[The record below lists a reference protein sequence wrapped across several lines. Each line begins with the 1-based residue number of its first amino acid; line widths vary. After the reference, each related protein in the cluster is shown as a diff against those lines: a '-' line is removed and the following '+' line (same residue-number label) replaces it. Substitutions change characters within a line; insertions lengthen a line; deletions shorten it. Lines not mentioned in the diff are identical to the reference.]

1 MMINEN
7 AMVIPAK
14 IPEKKSSLKV
24 AAYCRVSSESDEQ
37 LMSLESQI
45 RYYTRTIQEN
55 PEWEFAGVYAERVTG
70 TDFKKRDEFNRMIKD
85 AKAGEI
91 DLILTKSISRFGR
104 NTVPFLQSFYELS
117 QKGVVVRFEIEDIR
131 TDDPDVAMVLSIL
144 AAIAQA
150 ESESR
155 SKDIKWGIRRNYEKG
170 KVQLNHSQFLGYTKD
185 TDGNLVIVEEE
196 AEIVRLIFDLYL
208 KGNGCRKIKKYL
220 EEHGI
225 KTVTGKDT
233 WSTATIDRMLS
244 NEKYVGNALLQKT
257 FVENPLT
264 HKQVKNM
271 GQQSMFLVENSHEA
285 IISRDVFERVQRRK
299 GVKTDAMELSLE
311 HAVNNPAS
319 KQDHAAF
326 PLEFSL

>member
-7 AMVIPAK
+7 VMVIPTK
-14 IPEKKSSLKV
+14 MQEKKSNLKV

-37 LMSLESQI
+37 MMSLESQI
-45 RYYTRTIQEN
+45 RYYTKTIQEN

-299 GVKTDAMELSLE
+299 GAGT
-311 HAVNNPAS
+311 
-319 KQDHAAF
+319 QAAKARMG
-326 PLEFSL
+326 EVIMN

>member
-7 AMVIPAK
+7 AMIIPAK
-14 IPEKKSSLKV
+14 IQEKKSSLKV

-45 RYYTRTIQEN
+45 RYYTKTIQEN

-85 AKAGEI
+85 AKAGNI

-104 NTVPFLQSFYELS
+104 NIVPFLQSFYELS

-185 TDGNLVIVEEE
+185 TDGNLVIVEDE
-196 AEIVRLIFDLYL
+196 AKIVRLIFDLYL

-225 KTVTGKDT
+225 KTVTGKDI

-257 FVENPLT
+257 FVEDPLT

-299 GVKTDAMELSLE
+299 IRK
-311 HAVNNPAS
+311 
-319 KQDHAAF
+319 
-326 PLEFSL
+326 